1 MLFFSLLSFCLLL
14 RAQLTRQALPM
25 GMTCQS
31 RIDCLRDQEN
41 DTWCDSGI
49 LCHRAQCLTVVGHP
63 CSRVQVCDAQRY
75 ECVDRRC
82 RHDSDCNDGRFCNGA
97 EKCLQGRCVEDGS
110 SDCYGGLCRET
121 LHQCFLPEAMLQW
134 RLYKRQDE
142 RLLQATAQ
150 SWHIAQQNN
159 TGGNT
164 GYTNAVIVVIVTA
177 VVVASLFVVI
187 FLVTLGRR

>member
-1 MLFFSLLSFCLLL
+1 
-14 RAQLTRQALPM
+14 
-25 GMTCQS
+25 
-31 RIDCLRDQEN
+31 
-41 DTWCDSGI
+41 
-49 LCHRAQCLTVVGHP
+49 
-63 CSRVQVCDAQRY
+63 
-75 ECVDRRC
+75 
-82 RHDSDCNDGRFCNGA
+82 
-97 EKCLQGRCVEDGS
+97 
-110 SDCYGGLCRET
+110 
-121 LHQCFLPEAMLQW
+121 MLQW